1 MSAPTDPPP
10 EPPIRVDLTLS
21 AQTLRRRKAVRL
33 FGLAAAAI
41 LAAVMVGVYVWR
53 VALVDLPVLPD
64 RSSLWSL
71 NRPPGVAFLDRDGAL
86 IGRRGFRHGAP
97 VTLDAL
103 PPYVPRAF
111 LAAEDRR
118 FYYHPGVD
126 PIGMARAA
134 FTNLKARRV
143 TQGASTLTQQ
153 LARDIFLSPDQTFRR
168 KVQEAVLALELE
180 RMLSKDD
187 ILTLYLN
194 RTYLGEASYGI
205 EAASQAYFGKS
216 ARQLSL
222 SEAAL
227 LAALPKA
234 PTRLSENS
242 GLVAALTRSR
252 LVLKRMREEGWITA
266 AEERTAHAH
275 PPVLVPEPRGEGDF
289 GYVFDMAAAEARK
302 LAPAAPDLVVRTT
315 IDSRLQSAAVAALRD
330 GAADAQGRGVTAGA
344 LVALA
349 PDGGVVALTGGF
361 DHRQSPFNR
370 AIQARRQPGSAF
382 KPFVYAAAFEKGLG
396 PEDVRLDAPVRYGD
410 YAPANSDGIYRG
422 ALTLKEAFAH
432 SVNTVAVR
440 LTHEVGPDK
449 TADLAR
455 RFGVGGLPE
464 HPSLPIALGAYEVS
478 LIDMTG
484 AYQVFQRGG
493 ILVKPWLVS
502 EVRSAR
508 GDILWRKNPQTEI
521 RVYDSALAGRM
532 TGMMRN
538 VIEDPTATGHRARLD
553 RPAAAKTGTSQNNRD
568 AWFIGFT
575 ADYVCGVWLGD
586 DADRPMRGEVGG
598 DAPALIWKAFMTAAH
613 QGLPVREFGE
623 DGRYVGGDPRARFY
637 RDLAAD
643 FEGAAQG
650 DVTTR

>member
-21 AQTLRRRKAVRL
+21 AQTLLRRKAARL
-33 FGLAAAAI
+33 FGLGAAAI

-227 LAALPKA
+227 LAALPKG
-234 PTRLSENS
+234 PDNYQPIKRK
-242 GLVAALTRSR
+242 AAAIGRRNQILKDMADLGWGSR
-252 LVLKRMREEGWITA
+252 
-266 AEERTAHAH
+266 
-275 PPVLVPEPRGEGDF
+275 
-289 GYVFDMAAAEARK
+289 AAAEAALEAERK
-302 LAPAAPDLVVRTT
+302 AA
-315 IDSRLQSAAVAALRD
+315 RD
-330 GAADAQGRGVTAGA
+330 
-344 LVALA
+344 
-349 PDGGVVALTGGF
+349 
-361 DHRQSPFNR
+361 
-370 AIQARRQPGSAF
+370 AR
-382 KPFVYAAAFEKGLG
+382 YAA
-396 PEDVRLDAPVRYGD
+396 
-410 YAPANSDGIYRG
+410 
-422 ALTLKEAFAH
+422 
-432 SVNTVAVR
+432 
-440 LTHEVGPDK
+440 
-449 TADLAR
+449 
-455 RFGVGGLPE
+455 
-464 HPSLPIALGAYEVS
+464 
-478 LIDMTG
+478 
-484 AYQVFQRGG
+484 
-493 ILVKPWLVS
+493 
-502 EVRSAR
+502 
-508 GDILWRKNPQTEI
+508 RKK
-521 RVYDSALAGRM
+521 R
-532 TGMMRN
+532 
-538 VIEDPTATGHRARLD
+538 
-553 RPAAAKTGTSQNNRD
+553 K
-568 AWFIGFT
+568 
-575 ADYVCGVWLGD
+575 
-586 DADRPMRGEVGG
+586 
-598 DAPALIWKAFMTAAH
+598 
-613 QGLPVREFGE
+613 
-623 DGRYVGGDPRARFY
+623 
-637 RDLAAD
+637 
-643 FEGAAQG
+643 
-650 DVTTR
+650 